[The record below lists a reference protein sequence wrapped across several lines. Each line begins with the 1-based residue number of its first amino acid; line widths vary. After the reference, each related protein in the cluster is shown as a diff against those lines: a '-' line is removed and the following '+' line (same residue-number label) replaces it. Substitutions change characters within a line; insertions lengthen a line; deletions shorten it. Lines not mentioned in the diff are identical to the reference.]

1 MFASKT
7 ITIFAA
13 ALAALYSTVSAAP
26 TPTKNEVNARQVAPA
41 GATHSVVVGRGGL
54 RFDPENIVAEPGDI
68 VEFHFLPRNHSV
80 AQSNFANP
88 CQPIDSNAFFSGFVP
103 TNYGQNEN
111 VFQITIENR
120 NPIWFYCSQTTG
132 NHCQSGMSGVINQNF
147 DSNEFT
153 LAKYKARA
161 AEIGGTSTSPSIV
174 GLGGN
179 LNARV
184 LPNPNPLSGF

>member
-13 ALAALYSTVSAAP
+13 ALAALYSTASAAP
-26 TPTKNEVNARQVAPA
+26 TPTKNEARQVAPA

-88 CQPIDSNAFFSGFVP
+88 CQPISSTAFFSGFVP

-111 VFQITIENR
+111 VFQITVENR

-147 DSNEFT
+147 DSNDFT
-153 LAKYKARA
+153 LAKYKANA
-161 AEIGGTSTSPSIV
+161 AAIGGTSTSPAIV

-184 LPNPNPLSGF
+184 VPNPNPLSGF

>member
-1 MFASKT
+1 MFTTKT
-7 ITIFAA
+7 IAILAA
-13 ALAALYSTVSAAP
+13 ALATFYSGAAAAP

-88 CQPIDSNAFFSGFVP
+88 CQPISDTAFFSGFVP

-111 VFQITIENR
+111 VFQITVEDR

-161 AEIGGTSTSPSIV
+161 AEIGGTSTSPRYV
-174 GLGGN
+174 GYGGN